1 MSFGKILAYRNILQ
15 GLQDVQSRALMCA
28 VTRSHGGSEELVDV
42 VIAERPASS
51 IRLRTRANLYRSGF
65 DLLT

>member
-15 GLQDVQSRALMCA
+15 GLQAVQSRALICV

-42 VIAERPASS
+42 VIVERPASS
-51 IRLRTRANLYRSGF
+51 IRLPTRANLYRSGF